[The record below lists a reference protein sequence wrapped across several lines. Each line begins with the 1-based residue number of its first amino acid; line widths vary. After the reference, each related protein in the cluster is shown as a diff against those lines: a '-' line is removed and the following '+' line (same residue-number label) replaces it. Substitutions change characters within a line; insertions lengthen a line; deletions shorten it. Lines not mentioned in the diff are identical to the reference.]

1 LNPLFYYLDQ
11 VYNQKYPS
19 FWTGN
24 NHINENSD
32 ALFQTIAIEK
42 NTPEFLF
49 VQRLFNKT
57 LSETDTKI
65 AVVSKIPDSFL
76 MYSMVFSLD

>member
-1 LNPLFYYLDQ
+1 M
-11 VYNQKYPS
+11 VYDQKYPS

-24 NHINENSD
+24 NHTNENSD
-32 ALFQTIAIEK
+32 ALFQSIPIEI

-57 LSETDTKI
+57 VPETEIKI
-65 AVVSKIPDSFL
+65 AFVSTYLNTTRTLFINSNLFH
-76 MYSMVFSLD
+76 FFI

>member
-1 LNPLFYYLDQ
+1 M
-11 VYNQKYPS
+11 VYSKKYPS

-24 NHINENSD
+24 NHTNENSD
-32 ALFQTIAIEK
+32 ALFQNIPIEA

-57 LSETDTKI
+57 VSEKDIK
-65 AVVSKIPDSFL
+65 
-76 MYSMVFSLD
+76 VFSAELVSRSFCEFSCDDGRRKML